1 MDMLCGAHGPKLK
14 LKTLKCKPELS
25 CAHGPKLK
33 LKTLKRTLNFLIL
46 LFKIKLVRT
55 LPLARFEVQ
64 CSLCDAK
71 VVSCMEEGGRKEAEF
86 DKFTFPAFPAAT

>member
-14 LKTLKCKPELS
+14 LKTLKR
-25 CAHGPKLK
+25 
-33 LKTLKRTLNFLIL
+33 TLNLLILNFLIL

-64 CSLCDAK
+64 CSLCDVK
-71 VVSCMEEGGRKEAEF
+71 VLSCMEEGGRKEAEF